1 MPDSDN
7 KDFESS
13 YRAECDALK
22 ENLRAEM
29 VSAALL
35 DSLKRRQAEHLAR
48 VHHELVDGRY
58 RLQLKLLEHVD
69 QGQGPDK
76 CAAEKLKLVIALQK
90 VLRTILHTEAQGMG
104 RRIPELA
111 DLITVAR
118 RPDVVTQQVIEA
130 RLRLA
135 EDEKRTDA
143 ATRERRAMLANQRE
157 VTEAMREQLKQL
169 QKQLGE

>member
-1 MPDSDN
+1 
-7 KDFESS
+7 
-13 YRAECDALK
+13 
-22 ENLRAEM
+22 
-29 VSAALL
+29 
-35 DSLKRRQAEHLAR
+35 
-48 VHHELVDGRY
+48 
-58 RLQLKLLEHVD
+58 
-69 QGQGPDK
+69 
-76 CAAEKLKLVIALQK
+76 
-90 VLRTILHTEAQGMG
+90 MG

-111 DLITVAR
+111 DLLTAAR
-118 RPDVVTQQVIEA
+118 RPDVATQQVIEA